1 MIDISV
7 VNVVKSFQ
15 LNKNILDGLSFD
27 VNSGERVGILGKNGA
42 GKTTLFKIITG
53 QIECDEGDVVIAAGK
68 RAGLISQIPVFPAHY
83 LVEDVLLDAF
93 ERQRKLK
100 EKMEELESM
109 MNAGDQS
116 EATLKRYGEMSA
128 RFEQLEGYDIQ
139 VQLNKVCNG
148 LGIPQQMRQRLF
160 STLSGGEMTRINL
173 ARLLL
178 EKTDILLLDEPTNHL
193 DIAGVEWLE
202 EYLKSFKGTVLT
214 VSHDRYFLD
223 SVVNRIVEIEDGKCE
238 IYKGNYSQYS
248 EQKKH
253 RLEELERRYEK
264 EQAKVKQL
272 QFAAERMHGWAIQNE
287 KLMKRA
293 QAMEKRIERIQTV
306 DKPKKESTMRASFK
320 SAEFRGDEALVIK
333 GVSKSYS
340 DKILFSELD
349 LLVKGGERIALIGD
363 NGAGKTTLIR
373 LIMGLEDPDKGRIY
387 LGPTIKP
394 AYLPQKVT
402 FANQS
407 LTLVDTVIDALGCT
421 AQTARNRLGA
431 YKFSGE
437 DAFKCVSELSGGEKS
452 RLALC
457 ILMDA
462 DVNLLILDEPTN
474 HLDVP
479 SRNWIES
486 AVEGYEGALIFVSH
500 DRYFIN
506 NFAER
511 VWSLENGNIADI
523 QGGYQAYLEHKKK
536 SESMPA
542 VKPVQVKP
550 KNEKPKRPKDNRRIL
565 RQRIGALEK
574 EISQAEALLE
584 QLEKDIQENSGDY
597 LKLGELLKTQEETQA
612 LLEEKL
618 GCWEALSIELEEADG

>member
-15 LNKNILDGLSFD
+15 LNKNILDGISFD
-27 VNSGERVGILGKNGA
+27 VNSGDRVGILGKNGA

-53 QIECDEGDVVIAAGK
+53 QIECDEGDVVIPSGK

-93 ERQRKLK
+93 DRQKKLK
-100 EKMEELESM
+100 AKMEELEAR
-109 MNAGDQS
+109 MNSGDHS
-116 EATLKRYGEMSA
+116 EATLKQYGETSA
-128 RFEQLEGYDIQ
+128 RFELLEGYDMQ

-148 LGIPQQMRQRLF
+148 LGIAQQMRQRLF

-202 EYLKSFKGTVLT
+202 DYLKSFKGTVLT

-223 SVVNRIVEIEDGKCE
+223 CVVNRIVEIEDGKCE
-238 IYKGNYSQYS
+238 VYRGNYTQYS
-248 EQKKH
+248 IQKKQ

-264 EQAKVKQL
+264 EQAKIKQL

-306 DKPKKESTMRASFK
+306 DKPKKESNMRASFK
-320 SAEFRGDEALVIK
+320 SAEFRGDEALVLK
-333 GVSKSYS
+333 GVTKSY
-340 DKILFSELD
+340 DERTLFSELD

-373 LIMGLEDPDKGRIY
+373 LIMGLEDADKGRIY
-387 LGPTIKP
+387 LGPTIKS

-457 ILMDA
+457 ILMDS

-506 NFAER
+506 KFAQR
-511 VWSLENGNIADI
+511 VWCLENGSIVDI
-523 QGGYQAYLEHKKK
+523 RGGYSAYLEHKKK
-536 SESMPA
+536 VESIPA
-542 VKPVQVKP
+542 AKPIQDKP
-550 KNEKPKRPKDNRRIL
+550 KAEKPKRSKDNRRIL
-565 RQRIGALEK
+565 RQRIGAVEK
-574 EISQAEALLE
+574 EIAAAEATLE
-584 QLEKDIQENSGDY
+584 RLEADIQENSGDY
-597 LKLGELLKTQEETQA
+597 IKLGELLKEQEQTQA
-612 LLEEKL
+612 TLEEL
-618 GCWEALSIELEEADG
+618 LQNWENLSIELEEAEA